1 MNLCSHTNFGAL
13 FSTVDVDFRFFAHI
27 KIFEIA
33 SAKLRERQHWQTI
46 SYSQWSLR
54 WVKLSTHSY
63 PHSQRELTLCD
74 VFIPGMGYQTIS
86 FF

>member
-46 SYSQWSLR
+46 SYIVNPCDGLN
-54 WVKLSTHSY
+54 Y
-63 PHSQRELTLCD
+63 PHIHIH
-74 VFIPGMGYQTIS
+74 IPRGN
-86 FF
+86 